1 MSDQA
6 WKSAMDRLVAGNAR
20 FCADQP
26 IGAGRDASR
35 RESLVDFQQPSA
47 VILTCVDSRVAPL
60 LAFDA
65 GLGELVVVRVA
76 GNVANTSSIASIEFA
91 VAYLGTRLIVVLGHE
106 SCAAISAAIEGID
119 AGKNLNHLLDQIAPA
134 VEAAAERSVDA
145 VARENSRH
153 AASRLLRES
162 SIIGDA
168 VSAGEVKVVPAYYA
182 IGSGAVTFDEV

>member
-1 MSDQA
+1 MSDQG

-26 IGAGRDASR
+26 TGAGRDAPR

-91 VAYLGTRLIVVLGHE
+91 VAYLGTKLIVVLGHE

-119 AGKNLNHLLDQIAPA
+119 AGKNLNHLLGHIAPV
-134 VEAAAERSVDA
+134 VEAAAERSVDV

-168 VSAGEVKVVPAYYA
+168 VSAGEVKIVPAYYEIA
-182 IGSGAVTFDEV
+182 SGAVTFDEV